1 MWGWRAT
8 YQQSLPLPSV
18 PNPGA
23 KPQPGGEDIYTPG
36 VHKEGDI
43 QHLRYSSSRG
53 GGYPG

>member
-8 YQQSLPLPSV
+8 HQQSLPLPSV

-23 KPQPGGEDIYTPG
+23 KPQPGGEDVYTPG
-36 VHKEGDI
+36 LHKEGDI
-43 QHLRYSSSRG
+43 QHPGYSSSRG